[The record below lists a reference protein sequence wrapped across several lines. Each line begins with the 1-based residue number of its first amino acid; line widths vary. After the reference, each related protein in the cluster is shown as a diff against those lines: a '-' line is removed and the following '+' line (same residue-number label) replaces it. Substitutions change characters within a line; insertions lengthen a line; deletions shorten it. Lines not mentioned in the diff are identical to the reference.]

1 MKKLLI
7 GLVALV
13 VVVSA
18 QAQVPHRS
26 FSFINTDFK
35 SIGVTNLVAIT
46 NLFTANARTTNML
59 NTVVTNSSGTRR
71 VLTNSTVNLLQDV
84 PLWALRDGSM
94 PMFNLTNTA
103 AASSPLR
110 PTYVTLS
117 ATTTAG
123 AGAVGVLSLLITPVY
138 GNNRITG
145 RGNEV
150 TASGEEWAVS
160 FLPTASTLTTLTT
173 NVPIYRW
180 PGASALRLR
189 RMVNT
194 ATAADSEVHVIDLSI
209 NGFVPVGE

>member
-1 MKKLLI
+1 MKKLFI
-7 GLVALV
+7 ALVALV
-13 VVVSA
+13 AVVSA
-18 QAQVPHRS
+18 QAQVPNRS
-26 FSFINTDFK
+26 YSFINTDYR

-46 NLFTANARTTNML
+46 NLFTAGARTTNML

-71 VLTNSTVNLLQDV
+71 VLTNSTLNLLQDV
-84 PLWALRDGSM
+84 PLWSLRDGSM
-94 PMFNLTNTA
+94 PMVQTNTA
-103 AASSPLR
+103 AASLPLR

-123 AGAVGVLSLLITPVY
+123 AGAVGVLSLLITPIY

-160 FLPTASTLTTLTT
+160 FLPTASTMTTLTT

-180 PGASALRLR
+180 PGASGLRLR

-194 ATAADSEVHVIDLSI
+194 ATAADSEVHVIDLSV
-209 NGFVPVGE
+209 NGYVPVE